1 VIAFPRRSDIV
12 ILRFINPM
20 TYCDVEFNS
29 LSAPVQVTLA
39 IGASVNTTAY
49 NYRVGQP
56 VCSKEPLVKFGLNV
70 YFNIFQ
76 NKNISKI
83 VNTRLKV
90 LKDRGNYFA
99 TKM

>member
-1 VIAFPRRSDIV
+1 MSAFSNHNYLSLCQVIAFPRRSDIV

-49 NYRVGQP
+49 NYRVGKP
-56 VCSKEPLVKFGLNV
+56 VCSKEPLVELGLN
-70 YFNIFQ
+70 
-76 NKNISKI
+76 
-83 VNTRLKV
+83 
-90 LKDRGNYFA
+90 NYFICF
-99 TKM
+99 KH